1 MEKIKPTRQL
11 MPGECLPASNYAS
24 KDDVSA
30 AANMASCAKQT
41 ADTANDRVTALDS
54 SLQNNVT
61 TSHLAVDI
69 ADVTTANITTGNLS
83 TLNAN
88 CGNLDNLTVACAASL
103 NCVHVNCGSI
113 DNLTTCNITMQNVN
127 ADCGDFCCFV
137 VTDCVD
143 ARSMSACCTTAIC
156 SCAQDASICCAVI
169 RCGNVQNLNVTNEI
183 NGCRACFDKGC
194 FRDEL
199 HAQCG
204 IIACAYVGELTNVI
218 SKHDLW
224 PQDVNGTDYYVE
236 INADNG
242 RVMIL
247 EENKDWGVIVD
258 NSDTNNIINI
268 SNEKNYID
276 KVYVDH
282 ALKPNKVYLH
292 FTTTPSH
299 VYYKADTISGIAPV
313 WYSALPIDPSLATT
327 KAYDIVEQ
335 NVVLYDKEI
344 RIQSLDISCLDL
356 EVNDLC
362 VRCNAEVCG
371 NLCTGGDICGQ
382 IIKANCYFCGNLCGS
397 ADCLGGHT
405 FDDVICCAAGNI
417 QSICELIP
425 AAASCTNQLAD
436 KNWVNSSISTNTANF
451 MGTYTDVA
459 CLPTTGVT
467 NNDYAFVTC
476 CDSCTGT
483 ITYDRYKWTSSD
495 CQWHC
500 EYSLNT
506 SGFTADQLEAINSGI
521 TCTLVGKIT
530 DVRDSRI
537 TICQGTSCKG
547 SFTLNQSS
555 NCVISLDKGGLCKKQ
570 YDCAVSA
577 ERPLLMTPDS
587 TTGDITDVYISCD
600 KTLTFNPST
609 GVLTTCCFCG
619 YVCGGSNWSKCT
631 QSLRASNGCCTCKIE
646 LVGVLCDSDTSCYN
660 CLYVPRCCSR
670 LVYDICT
677 GSLTA
682 NTFCGNLCGN
692 ISGCADD
699 STCFNGCTYAQACSD
714 IRTGLTSC
722 TGTVEFCDRGC
733 NVNNDLPVTFKTTC
747 SVYPGTGHDAVGA
760 STCCSFT
767 FNPSSGLLKTC
778 CLCAATQVNTN
789 TVCATNGCITNITAT
804 NISATSIS
812 GTTACAESINICGK
826 ASDTK
831 YLITGVASAGTGKSL
846 SVSCVACAD
855 DKPWVNFGSCQMG
868 ANYVCACCRVD
879 APLFCGNV
887 SGIAATVSNSANC
900 WMSVPWANVGTVSSG
915 KRRGCLYV
923 QDECESC
930 PRLQYNPSTGVFCA
944 TCIQAGC
951 FIGCISCARCVC
963 VSCIVSNT
971 QIPLVG
977 ATVGSGYYGICT
989 SAKMPKVNA
998 CTGAITLGNSHC
1010 VNCGGVNAQL
1020 YYVNGLAYI
1029 DVCSSNRTNV
1039 CMCNIYAALCAVFSC
1054 LSPSFRC
1061 RDYRYRFGTVGYM
1074 ISSTLTCGGMPI
1086 SIMAT
1091 DIADGFAFFN
1101 TDLRTWTC
1109 VYSSTSGSVCGIS
1122 LKIGP
1127 IADS

>member
-11 MPGECLPASNYAS
+11 MPGESLPASNYAS

-30 AANMASCAKQT
+30 AATMASCAKQT

-69 ADVTTANITTGNLS
+69 ADVTTANITTGNLT
-83 TLNAN
+83 TLNVN

-103 NCVHVNCGSI
+103 NCVHSNFGSI
-113 DNLTTCNITMQNVN
+113 DNLTTCNITMQNIN
-127 ADCGDFCCFV
+127 ADCGNFCCCV
-137 VTDCVD
+137 ETDCVN
-143 ARSMSACCTTAIC
+143 ARFISACCTTAFC
-156 SCAQDASICCAVI
+156 SCAQNASICCAVI
-169 RCGNVQNLNVTNEI
+169 RCGNVQNLSVANTI
-183 NGCRACFDKGC
+183 NSMCSCADCGRFMC
-194 FRDEL
+194 EL
-199 HAQCG
+199 YAKCG
-204 IIACAYVGELTNVI
+204 IIACAYTGELTNVI

-224 PQDVNGTDYYVE
+224 PQDVNGTDNYVE

-299 VYYKADTISGIAPV
+299 VYYKADTISGDVPV

-327 KAYDIVEQ
+327 KAYDILEQ
-335 NVVLYDKEI
+335 NVVLYDKQL
-344 RIQSLDISCLDL
+344 RINSLDISCLDL
-356 EVNDLC
+356 ELNDLC
-362 VRCNAEVCG
+362 VCG
-371 NLCTGGDICGQ
+371 NLSSDGDICGQ
-382 IIKANCYFCGNLCGS
+382 IIKANCCFLGNLCGS
-397 ADCLGGHT
+397 SECLGGYT
-405 FDDVICCAAGNI
+405 FDEVICCAAGDI

-425 AAASCTNQLAD
+425 AAASCSNQLAD

-459 CLPTTGVT
+459 CLPTVGVT

-495 CQWHC
+495 CEWHC

-530 DVRDSRI
+530 DVRNSKI

-547 SFTLNQSS
+547 SFTLNQNS

-577 ERPLLMTPDS
+577 ERPLLMTPNT

-600 KTLTFNPST
+600 NTLSFNPST

-619 YVCGGSNWSKCT
+619 NLSGNATFATCT
-631 QSLRASNGCCTCKIE
+631 NRIRPADDVNTCHCKIE
-646 LVGVLCDSDTSCYN
+646 LVGISCGANCDCWE
-660 CLYVPRCCSR
+660 CIIVPRCCSR
-670 LVYDICT
+670 LVYDNCT
-677 GSLTA
+677 GTLCA
-682 NTFCGNLCGN
+682 NAFCGDITGN
-692 ISGCADD
+692 VTGNVTGKADD
-699 STCFNGCTYAQACSD
+699 STCFNGCTYSQACSD

-733 NVNNDLPVTFKTTC
+733 LVNNDLPVTFKTTC
-747 SVYPGTGHDAVGA
+747 SNPSVGA
-760 STCCSFT
+760 STCCCFT
-767 FNPSSGLLKTC
+767 FNPSTGLLKTC

-789 TVCATNGCITNITAT
+789 TVCATDGCFTNVTAT
-804 NISATSIS
+804 NIS
-812 GTTACAESINICGK
+812 GTTDCAESINVCGK

-831 YLITGVASAGTGKSL
+831 YLLTGVASAGTGKSL

-855 DKPWVNFGSCQMG
+855 DKPWVNFGSCQIG
-868 ANYVCACCRVD
+868 ANYVCGCCRID

-887 SGIAATVSNSANC
+887 SGIAATVSNESNC
-900 WMSVPWANVGTVSSG
+900 WMTIPWANVGTVSSG
-915 KRRGCLYV
+915 KRCGCLYV
-923 QDECESC
+923 QKECDSC
-930 PRLQYNPSTGVFCA
+930 PRLQYNPSTGVLCA
-944 TCIQAGC
+944 SCIQAGC
-951 FIGCISCARCVC
+951 FIGSIECAKCVCIS
-963 VSCIVSNT
+963 SIGTNT
-971 QIPLVG
+971 DISMVG
-977 ATVGSGYYGICT
+977 ATSGYHTLCT
-989 SAKMPKVNA
+989 SSCMPTVNA
-998 CTGAITLGNSHC
+998 CTGSITLCPSRCVTCGN
-1010 VNCGGVNAQL
+1010 VTARR
-1020 YYVNGLAYI
+1020 YEINGLCYI
-1029 DVCSSNRTNV
+1029 QACWGSVVECDLQKALRCTLPGTWWCNNKCYAPVTGWIRASDGNV
-1039 CMCNIYAALCAVFSC
+1039 CVYTLLHVDCDSKY
-1054 LSPSFRC
+1054 SFR
-1061 RDYRYRFGTVGYM
+1061 DYQGCW
-1074 ISSTLTCGGMPI
+1074 IQ
-1086 SIMAT
+1086 
-1091 DIADGFAFFN
+1091 
-1101 TDLRTWTC
+1101 
-1109 VYSSTSGSVCGIS
+1109 VCGTRTTPWNDPGAIV
-1122 LKIGP
+1122 LGP
-1127 IADS
+1127 IWW